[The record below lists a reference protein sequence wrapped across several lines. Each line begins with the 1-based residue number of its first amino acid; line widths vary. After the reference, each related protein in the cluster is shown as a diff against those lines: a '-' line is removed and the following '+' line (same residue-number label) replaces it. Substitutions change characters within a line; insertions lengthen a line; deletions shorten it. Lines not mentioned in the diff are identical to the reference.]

1 LTPRPDPPRKERTAV
16 EFPEAMW
23 TSFDRYARYGAIVRA
38 VRANAGPHP
47 AAVLDVGDNS
57 GWLLTFDPEL
67 APISVDLVPNP
78 DPLDGTRAVMG
89 DGARLPIRDRGV
101 EVVVT
106 SDALEHVPPGDRAAL
121 LRELARVSDVVVVA
135 APFDTPGVAGA
146 EEFVRRYVVAA
157 TGSGQDQ
164 LDEHAAHGLPS
175 LDDAVATL
183 EQEGLQVATVGNGNL
198 QDWLLVMLL
207 KQQLGSTAALDD
219 LDAGVDV
226 LYNMLLAARTNV
238 PPFYRHILIAC
249 RDRAPV
255 VPDPPDTFGHDQIPT
270 EAVQLALV
278 TASTDLVARHRV
290 WERTYELSVQLQTAV
305 EHLMKRFS
313 GVEAALAELHG
324 TTTSTRST
332 VEQTSS
338 SIEATR
344 STVESI
350 MQLLRHPAKAMGRR
364 IRKREPDG
372 E

>member
-1 LTPRPDPPRKERTAV
+1 
-16 EFPEAMW
+16 MW
-23 TSFDRYARYGAIVRA
+23 TSFDRYARYSAIVRA
-38 VRANAGPHP
+38 IRANAEQPP
-47 AAVLDVGDNS
+47 LAVLDVGDNS

-67 APISVDLVPNP
+67 APISVDVVPNP
-78 DPLDGTRAVMG
+78 DPLDGTRTVMG

-101 EVVVT
+101 DVAVT
-106 SDALEHVPPGDRAAL
+106 SDALEHLPPEDRAAL

-157 TGSGQDQ
+157 TGAGQDQ

-183 EQEGLQVATVGNGNL
+183 QHAGLQVATAGNGNL

-207 KQQLGSTAALDD
+207 KQQLGSTSALDD
-219 LDAGVDV
+219 LDGGVDV
-226 LYNMLLAARTNV
+226 LYNMLLAARSQV
-238 PPFYRHILIAC
+238 PPFYRYVLIGC

-255 VPDPPDTFGHDQIPT
+255 VPDPPEYLGHDQIAT

-278 TASTDLVARHRV
+278 TASLDLVARHRV

-313 GVEAALAELHG
+313 GVESALAELHG
-324 TTTSTRST
+324 ITTSTRTT
-332 VEQTSS
+332 V
-338 SIEATR
+338 EATR
-344 STVESI
+344 SSVEATRSI
-350 MQLLRHPAKAMGRR
+350 VGAVAELLRHPARAIGRR
-364 IRKREPDG
+364 LRERDSG
-372 E
+372 RA